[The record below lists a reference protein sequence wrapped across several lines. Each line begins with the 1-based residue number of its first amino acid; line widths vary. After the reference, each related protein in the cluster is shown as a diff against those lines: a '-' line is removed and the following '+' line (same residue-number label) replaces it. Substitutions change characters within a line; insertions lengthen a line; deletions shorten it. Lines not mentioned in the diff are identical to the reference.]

1 MTFLRGEVQIQT
13 AMLCGSAA
21 LPKAAGPFFSEA
33 SVARLTHH
41 SWQDTHFPWPFWLV
55 SRASTHVECNC
66 VLKTFTARQIMTFG
80 HGKRDPLV
88 DDMETRVPVMV
99 NDKDVKKGEEL
110 RVFWQAREATKKK
123 AQATKKSWV
132 DVAKAELK
140 RRKLHAPSKD
150 GGWKLGLT
158 RLSAV

>member
-1 MTFLRGEVQIQT
+1 M
-13 AMLCGSAA
+13 
-21 LPKAAGPFFSEA
+21 
-33 SVARLTHH
+33 
-41 SWQDTHFPWPFWLV
+41 
-55 SRASTHVECNC
+55 
-66 VLKTFTARQIMTFG
+66 KTFTARQIMTFG

-140 RRKLHAPSKD
+140 RRKLHAPSKE
-150 GGWKLGLT
+150 GAGAHV
-158 RLSAV
+158 AVEIDSGE